1 VGAGGNKLAASH
13 RVDNFSK
20 WRLKYELKKIVICPR
35 HRRNSPVCVTK
46 VGHVNTLS
54 IKEKKEIEETEEDYR

>member
-13 RVDNFSK
+13 RVDNFSEWK
-20 WRLKYELKKIVICPR
+20 LKYELKKIVICPLTAE
-35 HRRNSPVCVTK
+35 NSPVCVTK

-54 IKEKKEIEETEEDYR
+54 IKEKKEIKETEEDYR